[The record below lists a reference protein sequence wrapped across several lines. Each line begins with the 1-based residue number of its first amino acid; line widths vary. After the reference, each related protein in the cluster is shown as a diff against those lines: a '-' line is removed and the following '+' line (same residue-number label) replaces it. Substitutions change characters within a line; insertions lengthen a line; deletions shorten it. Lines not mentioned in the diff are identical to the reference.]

1 MYQDLTGQSRIRP
14 SRAWRL
20 GVIGLAVAL
29 FASSIGVVAGGAG
42 PASAQATTKTRGV
55 TATTIRVGG
64 LRSLPNYAGS
74 EIGAQVVFDK
84 VNEAGGIAGRTFEY
98 VATVDDQNNNDG
110 NVAAAKKLVE
120 DEKVFAVVPVIS
132 NFFAGASVLRKARV
146 PYFGWGFHDA
156 FCGHKEAFGFGGCGV
171 AKANDAG
178 NPVWPG
184 LVKKAHPKVKTMG
197 FLVEDSDAA
206 VGGTKAYL
214 RALGGLGLKKS
225 FTEYGIPATTPDVS
239 AYVQKTVAA
248 NPDAVLVV
256 AATGLAIQLIQGLK
270 RAGYKGA
277 ISSPAIYDP
286 RIVGIASV
294 KDALQDV
301 DAYVAFAAFESNN
314 PGIKQLKADVAKYA
328 PPNTAIT
335 QPLVSG
341 YLSALMLTEI
351 VAKVGKDLTYK
362 NFYKATKGFSFD
374 GNGAVGKVTFPHGQ
388 NNISLCGTLV
398 TVKKDGFKESVALRC
413 FKLPAVKKKTKK

>member
-1 MYQDLTGQSRIRP
+1 MYQDLTGQSRIGR
-14 SRAWRL
+14 SRTWRL

-29 FASSIGVVAGGAG
+29 FASSIGVVAGGAD

-98 VATVDDQNNNDG
+98 VTTVDDQNNNDA

-171 AKANDAG
+171 AKVKDG
-178 NPVWPG
+178 RNPVWPG

-206 VGGTKAYL
+206 AGGTKAYL
-214 RALGGLGLKKS
+214 RALGGLGLKES
-225 FTEYGIPATTPDVS
+225 FTEYGIPSHDSRCVGLCPEGNGC
-239 AYVQKTVAA
+239 Q
-248 NPDAVLVV
+248 
-256 AATGLAIQLIQGLK
+256 TGCSPGRRGDWVGDPAHPGTEASRIQGRDQFARDL
-270 RAGYKGA
+270 RPTYRREL
-277 ISSPAIYDP
+277 P
-286 RIVGIASV
+286 R
-294 KDALQDV
+294 
-301 DAYVAFAAFESNN
+301 
-314 PGIKQLKADVAKYA
+314 
-328 PPNTAIT
+328 
-335 QPLVSG
+335 
-341 YLSALMLTEI
+341 
-351 VAKVGKDLTYK
+351 
-362 NFYKATKGFSFD
+362 
-374 GNGAVGKVTFPHGQ
+374 
-388 NNISLCGTLV
+388 
-398 TVKKDGFKESVALRC
+398 
-413 FKLPAVKKKTKK
+413 